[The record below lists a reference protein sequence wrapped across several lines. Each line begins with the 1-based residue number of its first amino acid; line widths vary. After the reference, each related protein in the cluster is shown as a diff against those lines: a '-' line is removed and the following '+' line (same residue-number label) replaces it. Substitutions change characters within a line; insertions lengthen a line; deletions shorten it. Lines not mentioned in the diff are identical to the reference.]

1 MTGVVSVPGAVP
13 GARGAGAPAA
23 GGELAARVA
32 LGALFLVSTAV
43 SVGWLLLGAV
53 AAAAQYWPAVGR
65 PVAAADAAGSTWA
78 RAIAAAAPASEPLS
92 QAVLDYGFSVLNLAL
107 AVVLLGAGVRR
118 PSMRTWPIRLLAVAL
133 VGSAGAFNLQAHAA
147 ARAIDT
153 ATGLVVTELHQVVLH
168 SIACAAYI
176 LALLLFPS
184 PSWDGLPGARP
195 ARGALAVVG
204 TVTFL
209 LVGLGT
215 ALLPHTTSCVLF
227 FGFLVPAVGLVVLP
241 RRVRRGPGPE
251 ARTQARLLFSTL
263 VGGFAVAMVL
273 GIVTVLL
280 DVLGE
285 TPALTLVDPTAHG
298 APDAP
303 VALLFWFSRLASA
316 AIAVVVLVATR
327 HDRLWTAERWFSR
340 GLAVLLVMS
349 VGGGGFVVLRAIA
362 VGVLGTTGATVAAT
376 ALIALG
382 LGPLYVRAERV
393 VDRLLYGTRPAPY
406 RVLADITAL
415 TRSTLPSTGASATAP
430 DLARVAEAVAR
441 GLGAGLCRLTVRR
454 PGLRDRTYEWTDRV
468 AGFGTADLV
477 EVPVRHGAEQ
487 VGLLAVDRQ
496 AVSGL
501 HAQRSHLLTDIADG
515 LGVVLEASRSGIEL
529 ERQLRAALAHAE
541 EIAVSRR
548 RTVAEMD
555 GERRRIERDLH
566 DGAQHHLVSLR
577 LTLGLVEHQVATGDL
592 DQARTWLA
600 KLAGQLADTEAV
612 LAATADGVSSLV
624 LAEKGLLAA
633 LRADLGAA
641 HPPVGFDDGGLAPT
655 RRFPADVEAAVW
667 FCCAE
672 AVGNARKHAPGAP
685 IEVGLVERSG
695 ALVFTVR
702 DEGPGFVVDPAEVGG
717 GRGMRNMTARLSAV
731 GGRVVVRS
739 APGEGTTV
747 EGTVPLPAES
757 RSTAPLVPAPVV
769 VAGAGPRSDAEE
781 QVAASPVTESPVAE
795 TPVAETQVAGTVD
808 AETDEPVRVEPTTV
822 ADRTV
827 ADPVPAAADEPTSL
841 AGQVREL
848 VRSARAA
855 YRGSPTER
863 RLDELA
869 HRLDEPLRIA
879 VLATVDDGRR
889 MLVEALIGT
898 PDVPRPHDGGRVQ
911 VRYAFGDDQTNS
923 RPDPG
928 PDDVVVAL
936 AAPALRAM
944 TIIDV
949 PVPDSSDPAPL
960 GPPGDA
966 PMADAVVLL
975 LHYGR
980 PADLA
985 LLDLLD
991 AAGHRGAIAVLA
1003 VADEAGA
1010 VAERAVREFGDD
1022 PAVRRVCHAVVP
1034 VAPATAVAA
1043 ARLGDDEHRWLRQW
1057 VASTP
1062 QPREGGPDRAG
1073 RVAHVLAAAGT
1084 RPATLATASAT
1095 EAEPEIAAALLERL
1109 GPLGARRAV
1118 RLVRGGEGETHAEL
1132 AGALVRHSGLGE
1144 LQELIGSRFLSRSD
1158 ALRSRS
1164 VLAGLAALLQAAPP
1178 PTDDGH
1184 RLQYQLERVR
1194 AGAHELRELELLDVL
1209 RSGDL
1214 HLPDE
1219 QRYAAE
1225 RLLGADGDDS
1235 RARLGLG
1242 ADATAGQVRA
1252 AAAAEAARWRQIA
1265 AHPVVTA
1272 RVRDAAQVVVW
1283 TCERLEAEV
1292 ADAVAR

>member
-1 MTGVVSVPGAVP
+1 MTDVVSVPGAVP

-215 ALLPHTTSCVLF
+215 ALLPHTASCVLF
-227 FGFLVPAVGLVVLP
+227 FGFLVPAVGLFVLP

-441 GLGAGLCRLTVRR
+441 GLGAGLCQLTVRR

-566 DGAQHHLVSLR
+566 DGAQHHMVSLR
-577 LTLGLVEHQVATGDL
+577 LTLGLVEHQVGTGDL

-633 LRADLGAA
+633 LSADLGAA

-757 RSTAPLVPAPVV
+757 T
-769 VAGAGPRSDAEE
+769 G
-781 QVAASPVTESPVAE
+781 
-795 TPVAETQVAGTVD
+795 
-808 AETDEPVRVEPTTV
+808 
-822 ADRTV
+822 
-827 ADPVPAAADEPTSL
+827 
-841 AGQVREL
+841 
-848 VRSARAA
+848 
-855 YRGSPTER
+855 
-863 RLDELA
+863 
-869 HRLDEPLRIA
+869 
-879 VLATVDDGRR
+879 GRR
-889 MLVEALIGT
+889 
-898 PDVPRPHDGGRVQ
+898 GG
-911 VRYAFGDDQTNS
+911 
-923 RPDPG
+923 
-928 PDDVVVAL
+928 
-936 AAPALRAM
+936 
-944 TIIDV
+944 
-949 PVPDSSDPAPL
+949 
-960 GPPGDA
+960 
-966 PMADAVVLL
+966 
-975 LHYGR
+975 
-980 PADLA
+980 
-985 LLDLLD
+985 
-991 AAGHRGAIAVLA
+991 AAGG
-1003 VADEAGA
+1003 
-1010 VAERAVREFGDD
+1010 
-1022 PAVRRVCHAVVP
+1022 
-1034 VAPATAVAA
+1034 
-1043 ARLGDDEHRWLRQW
+1043 
-1057 VASTP
+1057 
-1062 QPREGGPDRAG
+1062 
-1073 RVAHVLAAAGT
+1073 
-1084 RPATLATASAT
+1084 
-1095 EAEPEIAAALLERL
+1095 
-1109 GPLGARRAV
+1109 
-1118 RLVRGGEGETHAEL
+1118 
-1132 AGALVRHSGLGE
+1132 
-1144 LQELIGSRFLSRSD
+1144 
-1158 ALRSRS
+1158 
-1164 VLAGLAALLQAAPP
+1164 
-1178 PTDDGH
+1178 
-1184 RLQYQLERVR
+1184 R
-1194 AGAHELRELELLDVL
+1194 AGAERGRGRACGGRDGRAVSRRAPCRRTPGGRATGGRATCSRVPRRRHPRG
-1209 RSGDL
+1209 RGG
-1214 HLPDE
+1214 
-1219 QRYAAE
+1219 RYQD
-1225 RLLGADGDDS
+1225 R
-1235 RARLGLG
+1235 RR
-1242 ADATAGQVRA
+1242 
-1252 AAAAEAARWRQIA
+1252 
-1265 AHPVVTA
+1265 
-1272 RVRDAAQVVVW
+1272 
-1283 TCERLEAEV
+1283 
-1292 ADAVAR
+1292 

>member
-13 GARGAGAPAA
+13 GARGAGARAA

-32 LGALFLVSTAV
+32 VGALFLVSTAV

-65 PVAAADAAGSTWA
+65 SVAAADADGSTWA

-92 QAVLDYGFSVLNLAL
+92 QAVLDYGFSVLNLVL
-107 AVVLLGAGVRR
+107 AGVLLGAGVRR
-118 PSMRTWPIRLLAVAL
+118 PAMRTWPIRLLAVAL

-147 ARAIDT
+147 ARAIET

-204 TVTFL
+204 TVTIL

-298 APDAP
+298 APEAP
-303 VALLFWFSRLASA
+303 IALLFWFSRLASA

-340 GLAVLLVMS
+340 GLAVLLVMA

-362 VGVLGTTGATVAAT
+362 VGVLGTTGAAVAAT
-376 ALIALG
+376 ALIALA

-415 TRSTLPSTGASATAP
+415 TRSSLPSTGASATAP

-468 AGFGTADLV
+468 AGFGTADPV
-477 EVPVRHGAEQ
+477 EVPIRHGAEQ
-487 VGLLAVDRQ
+487 VGVLAVDRQ

-501 HAQRSHLLTDIADG
+501 HAQRSHLLADIADG

-600 KLAGQLADTEAV
+600 KLTGQLADTEAV

-695 ALVFTVR
+695 ALVFMVR
-702 DEGPGFVVDPAEVGG
+702 DEGPGFVVDPAEVGS

-757 RSTAPLVPAPVV
+757 RSTTTAGRPRPVAV
-769 VAGAGPRSDAEE
+769 DRRRPRSAAEE
-781 QVAASPVTESPVAE
+781 QVA
-795 TPVAETQVAGTVD
+795 
-808 AETDEPVRVEPTTV
+808 R
-822 ADRTV
+822 RH
-827 ADPVPAAADEPTSL
+827 
-841 AGQVREL
+841 
-848 VRSARAA
+848 RS
-855 YRGSPTER
+855 
-863 RLDELA
+863 
-869 HRLDEPLRIA
+869 
-879 VLATVDDGRR
+879 
-889 MLVEALIGT
+889 
-898 PDVPRPHDGGRVQ
+898 PRPPCPGR
-911 VRYAFGDDQTNS
+911 S
-923 RPDPG
+923 MP
-928 PDDVVVAL
+928 
-936 AAPALRAM
+936 
-944 TIIDV
+944 
-949 PVPDSSDPAPL
+949 
-960 GPPGDA
+960 
-966 PMADAVVLL
+966 
-975 LHYGR
+975 
-980 PADLA
+980 
-985 LLDLLD
+985 
-991 AAGHRGAIAVLA
+991 
-1003 VADEAGA
+1003 
-1010 VAERAVREFGDD
+1010 
-1022 PAVRRVCHAVVP
+1022 RR
-1034 VAPATAVAA
+1034 TA
-1043 ARLGDDEHRWLRQW
+1043 
-1057 VASTP
+1057 
-1062 QPREGGPDRAG
+1062 
-1073 RVAHVLAAAGT
+1073 
-1084 RPATLATASAT
+1084 
-1095 EAEPEIAAALLERL
+1095 
-1109 GPLGARRAV
+1109 GARRAD
-1118 RLVRGGEGETHAEL
+1118 RLVAAVTRRPRARPRGVRRRGVRPAP
-1132 AGALVRHSGLGE
+1132 GARRRRRADEPG
-1144 LQELIGSRFLSRSD
+1144 
-1158 ALRSRS
+1158 
-1164 VLAGLAALLQAAPP
+1164 
-1178 PTDDGH
+1178 
-1184 RLQYQLERVR
+1184 R
-1194 AGAHELRELELLDVL
+1194 AGAGAGPVGARRVP
-1209 RSGDL
+1209 RQ
-1214 HLPDE
+1214 PD
-1219 QRYAAE
+1219 RATSRRAGPPA
-1225 RLLGADGDDS
+1225 RRALADRRARDRRRRPSDARGGADRHS
-1235 RARLGLG
+1235 RRPSSARRRAG
-1242 ADATAGQVRA
+1242 AGPVRL
-1252 AAAAEAARWRQIA
+1252 R
-1265 AHPVVTA
+1265 
-1272 RVRDAAQVVVW
+1272 
-1283 TCERLEAEV
+1283 
-1292 ADAVAR
+1292 

>member
-1 MTGVVSVPGAVP
+1 MTGVVSVPGALP
-13 GARGAGAPAA
+13 GARGAGARAA

-65 PVAAADAAGSTWA
+65 SVAAADAAGSTWA

-92 QAVLDYGFSVLNLAL
+92 QAVLDYGFSVLNLVL

-147 ARAIDT
+147 ARAIET

-303 VALLFWFSRLASA
+303 IALLFWFSRLASA

-362 VGVLGTTGATVAAT
+362 VGVLGATGAAVAAT
-376 ALIALG
+376 ALIALA

-477 EVPVRHGAEQ
+477 EVPIRHGAEQ
-487 VGLLAVDRQ
+487 VGVLAVDRQ

-655 RRFPADVEAAVW
+655 RRFPADVEAA
-667 FCCAE
+667 AGS
-672 AVGNARKHAPGAP
+672 AAPRRSATRASTPRARRS
-685 IEVGLVERSG
+685 RSG
-695 ALVFTVR
+695 SSSGPVR
-702 DEGPGFVVDPAEVGG
+702 WCSWCATRARVSWSTRPRSVAGGHAQHDGAAVGG
-717 GRGMRNMTARLSAV
+717 GRP
-731 GGRVVVRS
+731 GG
-739 APGEGTTV
+739 G
-747 EGTVPLPAES
+747 
-757 RSTAPLVPAPVV
+757 PV
-769 VAGAGPRSDAEE
+769 GAGGGD
-781 QVAASPVTESPVAE
+781 
-795 TPVAETQVAGTVD
+795 
-808 AETDEPVRVEPTTV
+808 
-822 ADRTV
+822 DRRGHG
-827 ADPVPAAADEPTSL
+827 PAAGGEPG
-841 AGQVREL
+841 AGE
-848 VRSARAA
+848 
-855 YRGSPTER
+855 
-863 RLDELA
+863 
-869 HRLDEPLRIA
+869 
-879 VLATVDDGRR
+879 
-889 MLVEALIGT
+889 
-898 PDVPRPHDGGRVQ
+898 
-911 VRYAFGDDQTNS
+911 
-923 RPDPG
+923 
-928 PDDVVVAL
+928 
-936 AAPALRAM
+936 
-944 TIIDV
+944 
-949 PVPDSSDPAPL
+949 
-960 GPPGDA
+960 
-966 PMADAVVLL
+966 
-975 LHYGR
+975 
-980 PADLA
+980 
-985 LLDLLD
+985 
-991 AAGHRGAIAVLA
+991 
-1003 VADEAGA
+1003 
-1010 VAERAVREFGDD
+1010 
-1022 PAVRRVCHAVVP
+1022 AVRRVG
-1034 VAPATAVAA
+1034 PARGG
-1043 ARLGDDEHRWLRQW
+1043 ARSSGRWSAGAGRGCSRGGSPG
-1057 VASTP
+1057 VRSPRRGRRRTP
-1062 QPREGGPDRAG
+1062 RGGCWRDGRAG
-1073 RVAHVLAAAGT
+1073 
-1084 RPATLATASAT
+1084 PASS
-1095 EAEPEIAAALLERL
+1095 R
-1109 GPLGARRAV
+1109 G
-1118 RLVRGGEGETHAEL
+1118 RGGRDSA
-1132 AGALVRHSGLGE
+1132 
-1144 LQELIGSRFLSRSD
+1144 
-1158 ALRSRS
+1158 
-1164 VLAGLAALLQAAPP
+1164 
-1178 PTDDGH
+1178 
-1184 RLQYQLERVR
+1184 R
-1194 AGAHELRELELLDVL
+1194 ATTTR
-1209 RSGDL
+1209 
-1214 HLPDE
+1214 
-1219 QRYAAE
+1219 
-1225 RLLGADGDDS
+1225 
-1235 RARLGLG
+1235 
-1242 ADATAGQVRA
+1242 
-1252 AAAAEAARWRQIA
+1252 
-1265 AHPVVTA
+1265 
-1272 RVRDAAQVVVW
+1272 
-1283 TCERLEAEV
+1283 
-1292 ADAVAR
+1292 

>member
-13 GARGAGAPAA
+13 GARGAGARAA

-32 LGALFLVSTAV
+32 VGALFLVSTAV

-65 PVAAADAAGSTWA
+65 SVAAADAAGSTWA

-92 QAVLDYGFSVLNLAL
+92 QAVLDYGFSVLNLVL

-118 PSMRTWPIRLLAVAL
+118 PGMRTWPIRLLAVAL

-147 ARAIDT
+147 ARAIET

-303 VALLFWFSRLASA
+303 IALLFWFSRLASA

-487 VGLLAVDRQ
+487 VGVLAVDRQ

-592 DQARTWLA
+592 DQARDVA
-600 KLAGQLADTEAV
+600 REARRS
-612 LAATADGVSSLV
+612 ARRHRG
-624 LAEKGLLAA
+624 
-633 LRADLGAA
+633 GAR
-641 HPPVGFDDGGLAPT
+641 GD
-655 RRFPADVEAAVW
+655 R
-667 FCCAE
+667 
-672 AVGNARKHAPGAP
+672 
-685 IEVGLVERSG
+685 
-695 ALVFTVR
+695 
-702 DEGPGFVVDPAEVGG
+702 
-717 GRGMRNMTARLSAV
+717 GRG
-731 GGRVVVRS
+731 
-739 APGEGTTV
+739 
-747 EGTVPLPAES
+747 
-757 RSTAPLVPAPVV
+757 V
-769 VAGAGPRSDAEE
+769 VAGAG
-781 QVAASPVTESPVAE
+781 
-795 TPVAETQVAGTVD
+795 
-808 AETDEPVRVEPTTV
+808 
-822 ADRTV
+822 
-827 ADPVPAAADEPTSL
+827 
-841 AGQVREL
+841 RE
-848 VRSARAA
+848 
-855 YRGSPTER
+855 G
-863 RLDELA
+863 
-869 HRLDEPLRIA
+869 
-879 VLATVDDGRR
+879 
-889 MLVEALIGT
+889 
-898 PDVPRPHDGGRVQ
+898 
-911 VRYAFGDDQTNS
+911 
-923 RPDPG
+923 
-928 PDDVVVAL
+928 
-936 AAPALRAM
+936 AP
-944 TIIDV
+944 
-949 PVPDSSDPAPL
+949 
-960 GPPGDA
+960 
-966 PMADAVVLL
+966 
-975 LHYGR
+975 
-980 PADLA
+980 
-985 LLDLLD
+985 
-991 AAGHRGAIAVLA
+991 RGAACRS
-1003 VADEAGA
+1003 GC
-1010 VAERAVREFGDD
+1010 RS
-1022 PAVRRVCHAVVP
+1022 P
-1034 VAPATAVAA
+1034 
-1043 ARLGDDEHRWLRQW
+1043 
-1057 VASTP
+1057 
-1062 QPREGGPDRAG
+1062 AG
-1073 RVAHVLAAAGT
+1073 RVRRRRARADPALPGRRGGGRLVLLRRGGRQRAQARPGRAHRG
-1084 RPATLATASAT
+1084 R
-1095 EAEPEIAAALLERL
+1095 
-1109 GPLGARRAV
+1109 ARRAV
-1118 RLVRGGEGETHAEL
+1118 RCAGVHGARRGPGFRGRPGRGRWRAGHAQHDRAALGGGRTGGGPVGAGGGDDRRGHGPAAGGEPGGRAEPVPPRGGRRVARAPSSRRCGWPAQGAAGRARFAEALPLPPSAPQSDSPARCRRPGHVGRSARSSPWPSRSMPGPSTLRRAMRHASSGDRRGPDRRRARPPGARRRRRADEPGRAGPGAGPVGARRLPRQPDRATSRRAGPPARRAL
-1132 AGALVRHSGLGE
+1132 ADRRARDRRRRPSDARGGADRHS
-1144 LQELIGSRFLSRSD
+1144 RR
-1158 ALRSRS
+1158 
-1164 VLAGLAALLQAAPP
+1164 PP
-1178 PTDDGH
+1178 PA
-1184 RLQYQLERVR
+1184 RRR
-1194 AGAHELRELELLDVL
+1194 AGAGPVRLR
-1209 RSGDL
+1209 
-1214 HLPDE
+1214 
-1219 QRYAAE
+1219 
-1225 RLLGADGDDS
+1225 
-1235 RARLGLG
+1235 
-1242 ADATAGQVRA
+1242 
-1252 AAAAEAARWRQIA
+1252 
-1265 AHPVVTA
+1265 
-1272 RVRDAAQVVVW
+1272 
-1283 TCERLEAEV
+1283 
-1292 ADAVAR
+1292 

>member
-13 GARGAGAPAA
+13 GARGAGPRAP

-32 LGALFLVSTAV
+32 VGALLLVSTVV
-43 SVGWLLLGAV
+43 SMGWLVLGAA

-65 PVAAADAAGSTWA
+65 SVAAAGAAGSTWG

-92 QAVLDYGFSVLNLAL
+92 QAVLDYGFSLLNLVL
-107 AVVLLGAGVRR
+107 AGVLLGAGVRR
-118 PSMRTWPIRLLAVAL
+118 PGMRTWPIRLLAVAL

-147 ARAIDT
+147 ARAIET

-204 TVTFL
+204 TVTTL

-298 APDAP
+298 APEAP
-303 VALLFWFSRLASA
+303 IALLFWFSRLASA

-340 GLAVLLVMS
+340 GLAVLLVTA

-362 VGVLGTTGATVAAT
+362 ADVLGTTGAAVAAT
-376 ALIALG
+376 ALVALA

-415 TRSTLPSTGASATAP
+415 TRSSLPSTGASATAP

-468 AGFGTADLV
+468 AGFGTADPV
-477 EVPVRHGAEQ
+477 EVPIRHAAEQ
-487 VGLLAVDRQ
+487 VGVLAVDRQ

-600 KLAGQLADTEAV
+600 KLAGQLADAEAV

-685 IEVGLVERSG
+685 IEVGLTERSG
-695 ALVFTVR
+695 ALVFTVH
-702 DEGPGFVVDPAEVGG
+702 DEGPGFVIDPAEPGS

-757 RSTAPLVPAPVV
+757 RSTTPPVAVAESRPRPA
-769 VAGAGPRSDAEE
+769 AGG
-781 QVAASPVTESPVAE
+781 QVAPSPVAE
-795 TPVAETQVAGTVD
+795 TSVAGTVD
-808 AETDEPVRVEPTTV
+808 AGTDEPVRVEPATGAAGPPAGSDHAV
-822 ADRTV
+822 SG
-827 ADPVPAAADEPTSL
+827 DPVPAAVDEPTSL
-841 AGQVREL
+841 AGHVREL

-869 HRLDEPLRIA
+869 HRLDAPVRIA

-911 VRYAFGDDQTNS
+911 VRYAFGDQRDA
-923 RPDPG
+923 R

-936 AAPALRAM
+936 NAPALRAM

-949 PVPDSSDPAPL
+949 PVPDTSDPAPL

-966 PMADAVVLL
+966 PTADAVVLL

-1043 ARLGDDEHRWLRQW
+1043 ARLGDDEHRRLRQW

-1062 QPREGGPDRAG
+1062 QPGEGRPDRAG
-1073 RVAHVLAAAGT
+1073 RVAHALAAAGT
-1084 RPATLATASAT
+1084 RPATLAPASAT

-1164 VLAGLAALLQAAPP
+1164 VLAGIAALLQATPP
-1178 PTDDGH
+1178 PVDDGH

-1214 HLPDE
+1214 HLPEE

-1242 ADATAGQVRA
+1242 ADATAGQARA

-1292 ADAVAR
+1292 VDAR

>member
-1 MTGVVSVPGAVP
+1 MTGAVSVPGAVP
-13 GARGAGAPAA
+13 GARGAGARAA

-32 LGALFLVSTAV
+32 VGVLFLLSTAV

-65 PVAAADAAGSTWA
+65 SVAAADAAGSTWA

-92 QAVLDYGFSVLNLAL
+92 QAVLDYGFSLLNLVL
-107 AVVLLGAGVRR
+107 AGVLLGAGVRR
-118 PSMRTWPIRLLAVAL
+118 PGMRTWPIRLLAVAL

-147 ARAIDT
+147 ARAIET
-153 ATGLVVTELHQVVLH
+153 ATGLAVTELHQVVLH

-241 RRVRRGPGPE
+241 RRIRRGPGPE

-298 APDAP
+298 APEAP
-303 VALLFWFSRLASA
+303 IALLFWFSRLASA

-340 GLAVLLVMS
+340 GLAVLLVMA

-362 VGVLGTTGATVAAT
+362 AGVLGTTGAAVAAT
-376 ALIALG
+376 ALIALA

-415 TRSTLPSTGASATAP
+415 TRSSLPSTGASATAP

-468 AGFGTADLV
+468 AGFGTADPV
-477 EVPVRHGAEQ
+477 EVPIRHGAEQ
-487 VGLLAVDRQ
+487 VGVLAVDRQ

-501 HAQRSHLLTDIADG
+501 HAQRSHLLADIADG

-624 LAEKGLLAA
+624 LAEKGLVAA

-685 IEVGLVERSG
+685 IE
-695 ALVFTVR
+695 
-702 DEGPGFVVDPAEVGG
+702 
-717 GRGMRNMTARLSAV
+717 
-731 GGRVVVRS
+731 
-739 APGEGTTV
+739 
-747 EGTVPLPAES
+747 
-757 RSTAPLVPAPVV
+757 
-769 VAGAGPRSDAEE
+769 
-781 QVAASPVTESPVAE
+781 
-795 TPVAETQVAGTVD
+795 
-808 AETDEPVRVEPTTV
+808 
-822 ADRTV
+822 
-827 ADPVPAAADEPTSL
+827 
-841 AGQVREL
+841 
-848 VRSARAA
+848 
-855 YRGSPTER
+855 R
-863 RLDELA
+863 R
-869 HRLDEPLRIA
+869 
-879 VLATVDDGRR
+879 
-889 MLVEALIGT
+889 
-898 PDVPRPHDGGRVQ
+898 
-911 VRYAFGDDQTNS
+911 
-923 RPDPG
+923 
-928 PDDVVVAL
+928 
-936 AAPALRAM
+936 
-944 TIIDV
+944 
-949 PVPDSSDPAPL
+949 
-960 GPPGDA
+960 
-966 PMADAVVLL
+966 
-975 LHYGR
+975 
-980 PADLA
+980 
-985 LLDLLD
+985 
-991 AAGHRGAIAVLA
+991 
-1003 VADEAGA
+1003 
-1010 VAERAVREFGDD
+1010 
-1022 PAVRRVCHAVVP
+1022 
-1034 VAPATAVAA
+1034 
-1043 ARLGDDEHRWLRQW
+1043 
-1057 VASTP
+1057 
-1062 QPREGGPDRAG
+1062 
-1073 RVAHVLAAAGT
+1073 
-1084 RPATLATASAT
+1084 
-1095 EAEPEIAAALLERL
+1095 
-1109 GPLGARRAV
+1109 ARRAV
-1118 RLVRGGEGETHAEL
+1118 RC
-1132 AGALVRHSGLGE
+1132 
-1144 LQELIGSRFLSRSD
+1144 
-1158 ALRSRS
+1158 
-1164 VLAGLAALLQAAPP
+1164 AACSPCA
-1178 PTDDGH
+1178 T
-1184 RLQYQLERVR
+1184 
-1194 AGAHELRELELLDVL
+1194 
-1209 RSGDL
+1209 
-1214 HLPDE
+1214 
-1219 QRYAAE
+1219 
-1225 RLLGADGDDS
+1225 
-1235 RARLGLG
+1235 RARVSWSTRPRSAAGG
-1242 ADATAGQVRA
+1242 ACAT
-1252 AAAAEAARWRQIA
+1252 
-1265 AHPVVTA
+1265 
-1272 RVRDAAQVVVW
+1272 
-1283 TCERLEAEV
+1283 
-1292 ADAVAR
+1292 